1 MSHVTEDLKKASE
14 LPKGDVIRILLQQH
28 AGIRQLCATVVN
40 SEGPAKRQAFDD
52 LRVLLAV
59 HETAEELVVHPV
71 ASVHGGERLTKAL
84 NADEKEVTEM
94 LARLEELGVDNPE
107 FDETFPIFQIAVE
120 QHAEEEERVEFPLIL
135 AALDQTAR
143 HTMGKRLSAAELV
156 APTHP
161 HPGSA
166 GSVPKQLAT
175 MPFHSIVDRVK
186 DALSRS

>member
-14 LPKGDVIRILLQQH
+14 LPEGDVVRILLHQH
-28 AGIRQLCATVVN
+28 AGIRQLCATVGH

-71 ASVHGGERLTKAL
+71 ASVHGGETLTKAL
-84 NADEKEVTEM
+84 NADEKEASEM
-94 LARLEELGVDNPE
+94 LARLEEVGVDDPE
-107 FDETFPIFQIAVE
+107 FDESFPIFQIAVE
-120 QHAEEEERVEFPLIL
+120 QHAEEEERVEFPLLL
-135 AALDQTAR
+135 ATLDETAR
-143 HTMGKRLSAAELV
+143 HTMGKRLTAAEMV

-161 HPGSA
+161 HPGAA

-175 MPFHSIVDRVK
+175 MPFHSIVDRVR

>member
-71 ASVHGGERLTKAL
+71 ASVHGGEMLTKAL
-84 NADEKEVTEM
+84 NADEKEATEM
-94 LARLEELGVDNPE
+94 LARLEELGVDSPE

>member
-14 LPKGDVIRILLQQH
+14 LPEGDVVRILLQQH
-28 AGIRQLCATVVN
+28 AGIRQLCATVGN

-59 HETAEELVVHPV
+59 HETAEQIVVHTV
-71 ASVHGGERLTKAL
+71 TSTHGGETLANAL
-84 NADEKEVTEM
+84 NADEKEAIEM
-94 LARLEELGVDNPE
+94 LARLEEVGVDSPE
-107 FDETFPIFQIAVE
+107 FDETFPLFQIAVE
-120 QHAEEEERVEFPLIL
+120 QHAEEEERVEFPLLLTTI
-135 AALDQTAR
+135 DETSR
-143 HTMGKRLSAAELV
+143 HMMGKRLNATELV

>member
-1 MSHVTEDLKKASE
+1 MSHVTEDLKRASE
-14 LPKGDVIRILLQQH
+14 LPEGDVVRILLQQH
-28 AGIRQLCATVVN
+28 AGIRQLCATVEN
-40 SEGPAKRQAFDD
+40 SEGAAKRQAFDD

-71 ASVHGGERLTKAL
+71 ASVRGGETLTKAL
-84 NADEKEVTEM
+84 NADEQEAVEM
-94 LARLEELGVDNPE
+94 LARLEDVGVDSPE
-107 FDETFPIFQIAVE
+107 FDETFPIFRIAVE
-120 QHAEEEERVEFPLIL
+120 QHAEEEERVEFPLLL
-135 AALDQTAR
+135 ATLGETER
-143 HTMGKRLSAAELV
+143 HMMGKRLTATELI
-156 APTHP
+156 APTRP

>member
-1 MSHVTEDLKKASE
+1 MSHVTEDLRKASE
-14 LPKGDVIRILLQQH
+14 LPEGDVVRILLQQH
-28 AGIRQLCATVVN
+28 AGIRQLCATVGN

-59 HETAEELVVHPV
+59 HETAEQIVVHTV
-71 ASVHGGERLTKAL
+71 TSTHGGETLAKAL
-84 NADEKEVTEM
+84 NADEKEATEM
-94 LARLEELGVDNPE
+94 LARLEEVGVDSPE

-120 QHAEEEERVEFPLIL
+120 QHAEEEERVEFPLLLSTI
-135 AALDQTAR
+135 DETAR
-143 HTMGKRLSAAELV
+143 HMMGKRLTATELI

-175 MPFHSIVDRVK
+175 MPFHSIADRVK

>member
-1 MSHVTEDLKKASE
+1 MSDVTEDLKKASE
-14 LPKGDVIRILLQQH
+14 LPEGDVVRILLQQH
-28 AGIRQLCATVVN
+28 AGIRQLCSTVAN

-59 HETAEELVVHPV
+59 HEAAEELVVHPV
-71 ASVHGGERLTKAL
+71 TSTHGGELLAKAL
-84 NADEKEVTEM
+84 NADEKEATEM
-94 LARLEELGVDNPE
+94 LARLEEVGVESPE

-120 QHAEEEERVEFPLIL
+120 QHTEEEERVEFPLLLSTI
-135 AALDQTAR
+135 DQTSR
-143 HTMGKRLSAAELV
+143 HMMGKRLTATEFV

-166 GSVPKQLAT
+166 GSMPKQLAT

>member
-1 MSHVTEDLKKASE
+1 MSHVTEALKKASE
-14 LPKGDVIRILLQQH
+14 LPEGDVVRILLHQH
-28 AGIRQLCATVVN
+28 AGIRQLCATVGN

-71 ASVHGGERLTKAL
+71 ASVHGGETLTKAL
-84 NADEKEVTEM
+84 NADEKEASEM
-94 LARLEELGVDNPE
+94 LARLEEVGVDSPE
-107 FDETFPIFQIAVE
+107 FDESFPIFQIAVE
-120 QHAEEEERVEFPLIL
+120 QHAEEEERVEFPLLL
-135 AALDQTAR
+135 ARLDETAR
-143 HTMGKRLSAAELV
+143 HTMGKRLTAAEMV

-161 HPGSA
+161 HPGAA

>member
-1 MSHVTEDLKKASE
+1 MSHATEVLKMASE
-14 LPKGDVIRILLQQH
+14 LPEGDVVRILLQQH
-28 AGIRQLCATVVN
+28 AGIRQLCATVGH

-71 ASVHGGERLTKAL
+71 AAVHCGEGLTKAL
-84 NADEKEVTEM
+84 NADEKEATEM
-94 LARLEELGVDNPE
+94 LARLEDLGVESPE
-107 FDETFPIFQIAVE
+107 FDELFEIFRIAVE
-120 QHAEEEERVEFPLIL
+120 QHVEEEERVEL
-135 AALDQTAR
+135 ATLLEVLDDTER

-161 HPGSA
+161 HPGAA

-175 MPFHSIVDRVK
+175 MPFHSIVDRVR
-186 DALSRS
+186 DAMSRS

>member
-1 MSHVTEDLKKASE
+1 MSHVTDDLKRASD
-14 LPKGDVIRILLQQH
+14 LPEGDVIRVLLQQH
-28 AGIRQLCATVVN
+28 AGIRQLCATVAN

-59 HETAEELVVHPV
+59 HETAEEIAVHPV
-71 ASVHGGERLTKAL
+71 TSTHGGETLASAL
-84 NADEKEVTEM
+84 NADEKEAIEM
-94 LARLEELGVDNPE
+94 LARLEGVGVDSPE
-107 FDETFPIFQIAVE
+107 FDETFPIFRIAVE
-120 QHAEEEERVEFPLIL
+120 QHVEEEERVEFPLLLSEI
-135 AALDQTAR
+135 DETAR
-143 HTMGKRLSAAELV
+143 HMMAKRLTATELV

>member
-14 LPKGDVIRILLQQH
+14 LPEGDVVRILLQQH
-28 AGIRQLCATVVN
+28 AGIRQLCATVGN
-40 SEGPAKRQAFDD
+40 SDGPAKRQAFDD

-71 ASVHGGERLTKAL
+71 TSTHGGETLTKAL
-84 NADEKEVTEM
+84 NADEKEATEM
-94 LARLEELGVDNPE
+94 LARLEEVGVESPE

-120 QHAEEEERVEFPLIL
+120 QHAEEEERVEFPLL
-135 AALDQTAR
+135 LSTLKETTRQM
-143 HTMGKRLSAAELV
+143 MGKRLTAAELV

-175 MPFHSIVDRVK
+175 MPFHSIVDRVR
-186 DALSRS
+186 DAMSRS

>member
-14 LPKGDVIRILLQQH
+14 LPEGDVVRILLQQH
-28 AGIRQLCATVVN
+28 AGIRQLCSTVGN

-59 HETAEELVVHPV
+59 HETAEELVVHPFV
-71 ASVHGGERLTKAL
+71 SAHGGETLTKAL
-84 NADEKEVTEM
+84 NADEKEASEM
-94 LARLEELGVDNPE
+94 LARLEEVGVESPE
-107 FDETFPIFQIAVE
+107 FDESFPIFQIVVE
-120 QHAEEEERVEFPLIL
+120 QHAEEEERVEFPLL
-135 AALDQTAR
+135 LNTLDEADR
-143 HTMGKRLSAAELV
+143 HTMGKRLTAAETV

-161 HPGSA
+161 HPGAA
-166 GSVPKQLAT
+166 GSVAKQLAT

>member
-14 LPKGDVIRILLQQH
+14 LPDGDVVRILLQQH
-28 AGIRQLCATVVN
+28 AGIRQLCATVGN

-52 LRVLLAV
+52 RRVLLTV
-59 HETAEELVVHPV
+59 HETA
-71 ASVHGGERLTKAL
+71 
-84 NADEKEVTEM
+84 
-94 LARLEELGVDNPE
+94 
-107 FDETFPIFQIAVE
+107 
-120 QHAEEEERVEFPLIL
+120 EEERVEFPLLLTTI
-135 AALDQTAR
+135 DETSR
-143 HTMGKRLSAAELV
+143 HMMGKRLNATELV

-186 DALSRS
+186 AMYRACRDDALRS